1 MRALVTGSTGFV
13 GANLVEGLIS
23 AGHQVRAMH
32 RPNSRLDALAGLV
45 YEHAIGDVLDP
56 ATLRSAM
63 EDVDWVFHVAA
74 VSDYWR
80 QGGTAWLYRVNV
92 GGTRN
97 VLQAAMETGVRR
109 VILTSS
115 ASSLGVP
122 EGENLTSAFP
132 GPPLSEGQENG
143 GQSKAKSG
151 LLDES
156 SVFNLSPTQWPYA
169 HSKILAERVVAEY
182 VDRGLDAVIV
192 NPTVVFGPK
201 DLNVISGS
209 LIIAVCRHQLP
220 AIPPGG
226 GNYVDV
232 ADVVAG
238 HIAAA
243 ERGQTGERYILSA
256 HNLTQEEAITIISQ
270 IAGVSPPRFQLPRF
284 LIGPLAM
291 GVDWF
296 NQVWP
301 GEPKVAGIQVR
312 LTRYHMFCD
321 GSKAKQELGLRPP
334 IPFAESVERTIRWYR
349 DNGYL

>member
-23 AGHQVRAMH
+23 EGHQVRAMH
-32 RPNSRLDALAGLV
+32 RPSSRLDALAGLV

-56 ATLRSAM
+56 ATLGSAM

-80 QGGTAWLYRVNV
+80 QSGTAWLYRVNV

-97 VLQAAMETGVRR
+97 VLQAAMERSVRR
-109 VILTSS
+109 VVITSS
-115 ASSLGVP
+115 AASLGVP
-122 EGENLTSAFP
+122 EGKSLTSTFP
-132 GPPLSEGQENG
+132 GPPPSEGQENG
-143 GQSKAKSG
+143 RQSTSKSG

-169 HSKILAERVVAEY
+169 HSKFLAERVVAEY
-182 VDRGLDAVIV
+182 VGRGLDAVIV

-201 DLNVISGS
+201 DLNLISGS

-256 HNLTQEEAITIISQ
+256 HNLTQEEVITIISQ

-284 LIGPLAM
+284 LVGPLAM

-301 GEPKVAGIQVR
+301 GEPRVAGSQVR

-321 GSKAKQELGLRPP
+321 GSKAKQELGLSPP
-334 IPFAESVERTIRWYR
+334 IPFAESVERTIQWYR